1 MKNLYDTIYVN
12 KIEKCSGNIAYY
24 TFFLNAL
31 DKQKKSICLKSLS
44 LFKKIFKINIRY
56 KEVMYKF
63 ITKSNKYKS
72 KVMSLEKYILL
83 YYLKNKCN
91 LLANL

>member
-1 MKNLYDTIYVN
+1 
-12 KIEKCSGNIAYY
+12 
-24 TFFLNAL
+24 
-31 DKQKKSICLKSLS
+31 
-44 LFKKIFKINIRY
+44 
-56 KEVMYKF
+56 MYKF

-91 LLANL
+91 LLTNL